1 MKIKDKKTLKIM
13 KSKKRQMI
21 GQPFKEE
28 YDHIKEMIQSGKFTR
43 PEIKKMIERNI
54 LEKKAATG
62 YTIFHKTFSDAMQHA
77 YAFARTKMG
86 MVVDPK
92 EIDNKV
98 ATGPKKPGTGKT
110 NSYSLKTNKGMLQIQ
125 VYNTGSGAKPF
136 ELNMYS
142 S

>member
-43 PEIKKMIERNI
+43 PEIKKDDR
-54 LEKKAATG
+54 EKYTGTKKSATG
-62 YTIFHKTFSDAMQHA
+62 YTLFHKTFSDAMQHA
-77 YAFARTKMG
+77 YAFARRKMG
-86 MVVDPK
+86 MTVDPK

-98 ATGPKKPGTGKT
+98 ATGPKET
-110 NSYSLKTNKGMLQIQ
+110 I
-125 VYNTGSGAKPF
+125 
-136 ELNMYS
+136 
-142 S
+142 